1 MIQKVA
7 WLYKRFRITYATL
20 VVYFICMKFIG
31 KILVT
36 ALAALIAAKLLPGVD
51 INSGVSAIL
60 VAVVLALLNAFVK
73 PVLIFFT
80 IPVTIITFG
89 LFLLVINVVIIKWT
103 AGIVDGF
110 TVDNWFAALLFGFL
124 LSLVTSLL
132 EKLIGQFEKK
142 ESN

>member
-7 WLYKRFRITYATL
+7 WLYKRFPISCATL

-124 LSLVTSLL
+124 LSIVTSLL
-132 EKLIGQFEKK
+132 EKLIGNFEKK